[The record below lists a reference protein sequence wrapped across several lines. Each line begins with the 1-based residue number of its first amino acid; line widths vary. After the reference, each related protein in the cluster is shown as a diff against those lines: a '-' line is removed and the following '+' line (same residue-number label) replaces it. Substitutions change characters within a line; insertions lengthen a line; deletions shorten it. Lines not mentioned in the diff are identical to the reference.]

1 MFKLYTDKNNTFKC
15 KVAIEGANESSA
27 LTRLI
32 IEGENYNL
40 MFEGSIKDNI
50 CEVNIGKFK
59 NTDNF
64 KSKGSMR
71 LEVIADDTYFT
82 PWKSEYT
89 VEQARTVVVEVI
101 EEKKSSK
108 PLVEVTEISYINN
121 DKSIAVSDSDGEKI
135 YSLLVKE
142 NIDFK
147 KYNSLNK
154 MLKYN
159 VKAKQVIANF
169 IVENNISGKKL
180 DATLEYLVDK
190 F

>member
-1 MFKLYTDKNNTFKC
+1 MFKLYTDKANTFKC
-15 KVAIEGANESSA
+15 KVTVEGANESTA
-27 LTRLI
+27 LARLI
-32 IEGENYNL
+32 IEGESHNL
-40 MFEGSIKDNI
+40 MFDGTLKEGI

-59 NTDNF
+59 NFDNF
-64 KSKGSMR
+64 KSKGFVK